1 MPAAAAGAL
10 PAILA
15 DADKLKQVFINLIG
29 NALDAM
35 ADGGEIRIAATVEND
50 ADGRR
55 MVVVRFRDSG
65 SGMPKEVQARIFDP
79 FFTTKEDGTGLGL
92 CIAAQVMAR
101 HEGSLVLESST
112 EHGTTFAVWLPAP
125 EEAPMA
131 KILVVDDE
139 RNVRRAFEAILA
151 GKGHLV
157 VAVRGAEEA
166 LAAVDRED
174 CDLAIL
180 GHLFAGNERPRRPAA
195 NQRAPPEAARNRH
208 DRPGHH
214 ATAIEA
220 TKRGAFDYQL
230 KPFSP
235 PEMLKTI
242 ARALEAARLMK
253 GQLAL
258 GSEMTSPSDEAIV
271 GRSAVMQQV
280 YKAIG
285 RVAPTDAT
293 VLIRGESGTGKEL
306 VARAVYQHSLRSESP
321 LMVVNCAAIPE
332 TLLES
337 ELFGYEAGAFTGAMT
352 RRIGKFQQADGGT
365 IFLDEI
371 GDIPLLV
378 QAKILRLL
386 QEQTFERLGS
396 NETIQVNVRVLCAT
410 NRNLEEAIAERHF
423 REDLYHRLNV
433 VTLQLPPLRERREDI
448 PLLVDYFLNR
458 FARGLRLEK
467 PPLSRE
473 ALDVLVNYCLARQR
487 PRTGTRGPADD
498 DFHRRLHHSGRR
510 SASCSDDQSPGPHA
524 SDSGGWTDEQYLAFA
539 RTYLDSYRGERA
551 HEAARGENGKVADC
565 RGPAALRWQPN
576 PCRPALGAAATD
588 AAPEN
593 AKTWAPARL
602 VRGSC
607 SFHP

>member
-1 MPAAAAGAL
+1 
-10 PAILA
+10 
-15 DADKLKQVFINLIG
+15 
-29 NALDAM
+29 
-35 ADGGEIRIAATVEND
+35 
-50 ADGRR
+50 
-55 MVVVRFRDSG
+55 
-65 SGMPKEVQARIFDP
+65 
-79 FFTTKEDGTGLGL
+79 
-92 CIAAQVMAR
+92 
-101 HEGSLVLESST
+101 
-112 EHGTTFAVWLPAP
+112 
-125 EEAPMA
+125 MA

-139 RNVRRAFEAILA
+139 RNVRRAFEEILA
-151 GKGHLV
+151 GKGHV
-157 VAVRGAEEA
+157 VIAVRGAEEA
-166 LAAVDRED
+166 LATVDRED
-174 CDLAIL
+174 CELAIL
-180 GHLFAGNERPRRPAA
+180 DICLPGMSGLDALQRIKERRPKLPVIVMTG
-195 NQRAPPEAARNRH
+195 Q
-208 DRPGHH
+208 GTT

-230 KPFSP
+230 KPFST
-235 PEMLKTI
+235 PEMLQTI

-258 GSEMTSPSDEAIV
+258 GSETTSPSDEAIV
-271 GRSAVMQQV
+271 GHSAIMQQV

-306 VARAVYQHSLRSESP
+306 VARAVYQHSLRSQSP

-337 ELFGYEAGAFTGAMT
+337 ELFGYEAGAFTGATT

-396 NETIQVNVRVLCAT
+396 NETIQVDVRVLCAT
-410 NRNLEEAIAERHF
+410 NRNLEEAIAERFF

-458 FARGLRLEK
+458 FARGLHLEK
-467 PPLSRE
+467 PPLSQE
-473 ALDVLVNYCLARQR
+473 ALDVLVNYAWPGNVRELEHVVQR
-487 PRTGTRGPADD
+487 LMIFTGGYTIQASDLPPTVTTNGQGPQGGKTGT
-498 DFHRRLHHSGRR
+498 
-510 SASCSDDQSPGPHA
+510 
-524 SDSGGWTDEQYLAFA
+524 WTDEQFLAFA

-551 HEAARGENGKVADC
+551 HEALLEKMEKSLIIE
-565 RGPAALRWQPN
+565 ALRRSAGNQT
-576 PCRPALGAAATD
+576 RA
-588 AAPEN
+588 
-593 AKTWAPARL
+593 ARL
-602 VRGSC
+602 LGLPRPTLHLKMQKHRLQG
-607 SFHP
+607 PGER

>member
-1 MPAAAAGAL
+1 
-10 PAILA
+10 
-15 DADKLKQVFINLIG
+15 
-29 NALDAM
+29 
-35 ADGGEIRIAATVEND
+35 
-50 ADGRR
+50 
-55 MVVVRFRDSG
+55 
-65 SGMPKEVQARIFDP
+65 
-79 FFTTKEDGTGLGL
+79 
-92 CIAAQVMAR
+92 
-101 HEGSLVLESST
+101 
-112 EHGTTFAVWLPAP
+112 
-125 EEAPMA
+125 MA

-139 RNVRRAFEAILA
+139 RNVRQAFEAILA
-151 GKGHLV
+151 NKGHLV

-180 GHLFAGNERPRRPAA
+180 DICLPGISGLDAL
-195 NQRAPPEAARNRH
+195 QRIKKRCPKMPVIIMT
-208 DRPGHH
+208 GQGTTS
-214 ATAIEA
+214 TAIEA

-230 KPFSP
+230 KPFST
-235 PEMLKTI
+235 PEMLQTI
-242 ARALEAARLMK
+242 ARALESARLMK

-258 GSEMTSPSDEAIV
+258 GSETSSPADETIV
-271 GRSAVMQQV
+271 GRSAAMQQV

-396 NETIQVNVRVLCAT
+396 NDTIQVNVRVLCAT
-410 NRNLEEAIAERHF
+410 NRNLDEAIVERKF

-433 VTLQLPPLRERREDI
+433 VALQLPPLRERREDI
-448 PLLVDYFLNR
+448 PLLLDYFLNR
-458 FARGLRLEK
+458 FTRRLRLEK
-467 PPLSRE
+467 PPLSQE
-473 ALDVLVNYCLARQR
+473 ALDVLVNYSWPGNVRELEHVVQR
-487 PRTGTRGPADD
+487 LMIFTGGYTI
-498 DFHRRLHHSGRR
+498 
-510 SASCSDDQSPGPHA
+510 QA
-524 SDSGGWTDEQYLAFA
+524 SDLPPAVTTNAHGPYGNDAGSWTDEQYLAFA
-539 RTYLDSYRGERA
+539 RTYLDSYRGDRA
-551 HEAARGENGKVADC
+551 HEVLMDKMEQSLIVEALRRSDGNQTHAARLLGL
-565 RGPAALRWQPN
+565 P
-576 PCRPALGAAATD
+576 RPTLHL
-588 AAPEN
+588 
-593 AKTWAPARL
+593 KMQKHRL
-602 VRGSC
+602 PGTR
-607 SFHP
+607 